1 MSQSRPFSFC
11 LRHFYFFG
19 LFGLLLFGLP
29 LLIILVD
36 FHHDCEEDKQHA
48 CPLQVVDLM
57 SEVEDIDDD
66 CEALAGGDDEGRDM
80 LFEHL
85 DHPIDYQLSQCVQ
98 DGEIEEI
105 GL

>member
-1 MSQSRPFSFC
+1 M
-11 LRHFYFFG
+11 
-19 LFGLLLFGLP
+19 LFGLLFLVV
-29 LLIILVD
+29 LVD
-36 FHHDCEEDKQHA
+36 FHHDCKEDEQHA

-57 SEVEDIDDD
+57 SEMEYVDDD
-66 CEALAGGDDEGRDM
+66 GEALTCGNDEGRDM

-85 DHPIDYQLSQCVQ
+85 DHSIDDQLPQCVE